1 MARRGNLE
9 VAIGAVIR
17 ERRLQRGLSQ
27 EALAE
32 AADLHR
38 NYVGLVERGQHSA
51 SLAALAAIAGA
62 LGLKASELIRLAET
76 GQLAERT

>member
-1 MARRGNLE
+1 M
-9 VAIGAVIR
+9 GAVIR

-32 AADLHR
+32 AAGLHR
-38 NYVGLVERGQHSA
+38 NYVGLVERGQHSP

-62 LGLKASELIRLAET
+62 LGLKVSELMRLAESY
-76 GQLAERT
+76 APPSD